1 MLCPGK
7 GSKFSPAFTA
17 IELLCVLAILGL
29 LAALAVPALAH
40 WAAAGTLETAAH
52 RLAQDMRRVQQAA
65 ITSGLTSEI
74 VFYKY
79 GTDFDYRIRD
89 YASGK
94 KIDVKLPPGITFRS
108 INFPG
113 EGIYTLKFYRSGAPN
128 QGGSVGLK
136 NEKGESLYVIV
147 TPATGRVRIS
157 SEPPDW

>member
-29 LAALAVPALAH
+29 LAALAVPALAD
-40 WAAAGTLETAAH
+40 WAAAGALETAAH
-52 RLAQDMRRVQQAA
+52 RLAQDMRRIQQAA

-74 VFYKY
+74 QFYEY
-79 GTDFDYRIRD
+79 ANRYRL
-89 YASGK
+89 
-94 KIDVKLPPGITFRS
+94 IDNAADKEIFVDLPPGIAYRS
-108 INFPG
+108 NNFPVSAG
-113 EGIYTLKFYRSGAPN
+113 KRTLKFYRSGAPN

-136 NEKGESLYVIV
+136 NERGEILYVIV

-157 SEPPDW
+157 PEPPDW